1 MFADLLPVPLH
12 PAIVHLPIAFAVI
25 LPLFAIG
32 GLIAVR
38 RGASPRGAW
47 GITVALAAALVATG
61 LIAKET
67 GEDGEERVERVV
79 PKAAFE
85 AHEEA
90 ADRFVVVGLSV
101 FALSLLGLRR
111 DAIGNAGRIV
121 ATVGTVAVLAAGYS
135 VGHAGG
141 KLVYQHGAA
150 SAYATGAGGA
160 APAVAAE
167 VAEAGEAGEAG
178 EK

>member
-12 PAIVHLPIAFAVI
+12 PAIVHLPIALAVL

-67 GEDGEERVERVV
+67 GEDGEERVEKVV

-90 ADRFVVVGLSV
+90 ADRFVVIGLSV

-121 ATVGTVAVLAAGYS
+121 ATAGTVAVLAAGYS

-141 KLVYQHGAA
+141 KLVYEHGAA
-150 SAYATGAGGA
+150 SAYVAGSGGA
-160 APAVAAE
+160 PAAAAAE
-167 VAEAGEAGEAG
+167 GGERGEAE
-178 EK
+178 EQ

>member
-12 PAIVHLPIAFAVI
+12 PAIVHLPIALAVL

-38 RGASPRGAW
+38 RGAAPRAAW
-47 GITVALAAALVATG
+47 GITVAMAAALVATG

-67 GEDGEERVERVV
+67 GEDGEEKVENVV
-79 PKAAFE
+79 PKAAFQ

-90 ADRFVVVGLSV
+90 ADRFVVVGLAV

-111 DAIGNAGRIV
+111 DSIGNAGRIV

-141 KLVYQHGAA
+141 RLVYQHGAA
-150 SAYATGAGGA
+150 SAYATTGVGGA
-160 APAVAAE
+160 ALAGG
-167 VAEAGEAGEAG
+167 AEAGEVG

>member
-12 PAIVHLPIAFAVI
+12 PAIVHLPIALAVL

-32 GLIAVR
+32 GLIAVN
-38 RGASPRGAW
+38 RGASPRSAW

-67 GEDGEERVERVV
+67 GEDGEDQVERIV

-90 ADRFVVVGLSV
+90 ADRFVVIGLSV

-141 KLVYQHGAA
+141 QLVYQHGAA
-150 SAYATGAGGA
+150 SAYTQGAGGS
-160 APAVAAE
+160 APSG
-167 VAEAGEAGEAG
+167 AGEAE
-178 EK
+178 ERE